1 MRGNL
6 YRVSTVHCAEIL
18 SLPDVLGFDWSG
30 EAAFAKVHFDA
41 HCAVVVT
48 VEYADC
54 FRSVAEGPAPYLD
67 RAFSAY
73 AVALY
78 SEAVLVDCDDVAVL
92 SGVPLSPASSL
103 TDRCRPA
110 EVRRGSPRG

>member
-18 SLPDVLGFDWSG
+18 SLPDVLDFDWSG

-67 RAFSAY
+67 RPSALTRSPCIPRLSWSIAMTSRFVRSAFVSS
-73 AVALY
+73 VI
-78 SEAVLVDCDDVAVL
+78 VDGSL
-92 SGVPLSPASSL
+92 PA
-103 TDRCRPA
+103 
-110 EVRRGSPRG
+110 